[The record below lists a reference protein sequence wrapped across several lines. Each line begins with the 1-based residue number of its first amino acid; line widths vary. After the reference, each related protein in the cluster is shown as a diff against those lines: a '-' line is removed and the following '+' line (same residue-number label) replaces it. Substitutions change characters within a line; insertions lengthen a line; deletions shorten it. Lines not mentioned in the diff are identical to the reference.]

1 MKIILD
7 ARKIEDFGIGIYL
20 ENLFQGII
28 DSGLFDCRILH
39 LKGTKCLSASSKSF
53 IEVYFKNYDF
63 REHLE
68 IPLKIARL
76 RDFFYFSPHYVFPLF
91 LKNRLFVTVHDL
103 IHFKFAHLF
112 RPSIRVEFGKFF
124 MKQVKSRTEFVFT
137 VSNSTKND
145 LMEIFNFSEN
155 RVKVIYNG
163 ISDHFFQKPRSS
175 SCFRFPYILYAGNV
189 KPHKNLTTLLKA
201 FSLLK
206 NRYSDLRLVLTGI
219 DSDKALIQIL
229 KDLELEG
236 RVVLKGYQPKEKLI
250 RYMDGAEFFIF
261 PSLYEGFGFP
271 PLEAMA
277 RKKAVISSPGG
288 SLKEIL
294 GECALFF
301 NPESF
306 EELAEK
312 ISTFLDNEELRKTY
326 EEKGYLHSNSFR
338 WERTIRE
345 YLTILKEL
353 E

>member
-1 MKIILD
+1 VKIILD
-7 ARKIEDFGIGIYL
+7 ARKIEDFGIGVYL

-39 LKGTKCLSASSKSF
+39 LKETKYLSASRKSF
-53 IEVYFKNYDF
+53 IEVNFKNYDF

-68 IPLKIARL
+68 IPLKIGRL
-76 RDFFYFSPHYVFPLF
+76 RDFFYFSPHYVFPVF

-112 RPSIRVEFGKFF
+112 RPAIRVEFGKFF
-124 MKQVKSRTEFVFT
+124 MKQVKKRAGFVFT
-137 VSNSTKND
+137 VSNTTKND
-145 LMEIFNFSEN
+145 LMEIFNFNEN
-155 RVKVIYNG
+155 QVKVIYNG
-163 ISDHFFQKPRSS
+163 ISNHFFQEPRNP

-189 KPHKNLTTLLKA
+189 KPHKNLIILLRA

-206 NRYSDLRLVLTGI
+206 NRYSELRLLLAGVE
-219 DSDKALIQIL
+219 SDKALRQTIDDL
-229 KDLELEG
+229 KLEE
-236 RVVLKGYQPKEKLI
+236 RVMLKGYKSAEELI
-250 RYMDGAEFFIF
+250 RYLDGAEFFVF

-277 RKKAVISSPGG
+277 RNKAVISSPGG

-294 GECALFF
+294 EECALFF

-312 ISTFLDNEELRKTY
+312 ISIFLENEELRKTY
-326 EEKGYLHSNSFR
+326 EEKGFIRSSSFR
-338 WERTIRE
+338 WEKTIKE
-345 YLTILKEL
+345 YLTVLKEW